1 MDHLNHMKGVSY
13 YPENPLI
20 ELEMMLY
27 SSFLGQSSYYNPATD
42 KELTKKDF
50 NCCDN
55 LDIIENTLKEYL
67 TFPEHGRKSR
77 QRIFF
82 ETANKAFDYDFG
94 ETLKL
99 AVKARR
105 IFLMRKSACELIAI
119 GAAHQKRVE
128 FNKENPEFFRNIVRE
143 VCMIPTDMISI
154 LDSWKSLKGSKSQF
168 PSFLDRAFR
177 SILRE
182 LKPYHVNKY
191 RRACID
197 ATRISHPKFTSI
209 LNELMKTGKV
219 EVEEKDLTW
228 ETLMCKYG
236 CWRKTLDTLE
246 WNMPHMAALRNM
258 RGFAIKVRDT
268 ELIQKYCDML
278 EAGVENGKQFPF
290 QYLTAYE
297 SVIAETKSFSNKKTQ
312 QTYYKK
318 GIRKSDIEIIKKCL
332 ENCIQKSIQNHPK
345 LEGDVI
351 VLSDNSGSAW
361 GTCTSKYGERKIAE
375 IGNLSAL
382 ITGLS
387 CSGRATIGLFGD
399 DLLEYEVDKNLSFFE
414 NYNKIK
420 EIIGKEGSNVGKA
433 TENGIWLFF
442 KRAMK
447 EPQKYR
453 YDHFFCYSDQQA
465 GHGGL
470 YGCDPEMGEDWR
482 WKKYYRDSNFIHIPK
497 LIENYRKTI
506 NSKLNV
512 FTVQTA
518 GYNDSILPQSLGR
531 YYILSGWTGNEVVFA
546 EKMIQLWDKDEVQD
560 QIQVQDQIKDQIQIK
575 NQIQNQ
581 IEDQIQDQI
590 KDQIQNQIENQIR
603 NQIRDQ
609 IQNQIENQIRNQ
621 IRDEIR
627 DQIEDQIWSEK

>member
-1 MDHLNHMKGVSY
+1 MEHLNHMKGISY

-27 SSFLGQSSYYNPATD
+27 SSFLGQSSFYNPATD

-50 NCCDN
+50 DCLHDLDN
-55 LDIIENTLKEYL
+55 VQNMLKEYL
-67 TFPEHGRKSR
+67 TFPEHGVKSR

-105 IFLMRKSACELIAI
+105 TFLMRKSPCELIAV
-119 GAAHQKRVE
+119 GAAHPKRVA

-168 PSFLDRAFR
+168 PSFLDRAFS

-182 LKPYHVNKY
+182 LRPYHTNKY

-197 ATRISHPKFTSI
+197 STRISHPKSTDTI
-209 LNELMKTGKV
+209 NELMKTGRVKV
-219 EVEEKDLTW
+219 KEKDLTW
-228 ETLMCKYG
+228 EILMCKYG
-236 CWRKTLDTLE
+236 CWKKTLDTLE
-246 WNMPHMAALRNM
+246 WNMPHMAALRNI

-268 ELIQKYCDML
+268 DLIQKYCDML

-297 SVIAETKSFSNKKTQ
+297 SVITETKSFCNKKTQ
-312 QTYYKK
+312 QRYYKK

-345 LEGDVI
+345 LKGDVI

-387 CSGRATIGLFGD
+387 CEGRATIGFFGD
-399 DLLEYEVDKNLSFFE
+399 TLLEYEVNKNLSFFE

-420 EIIGKEGSNVGKA
+420 EIVGKKGSNVGLA

-470 YGCDPEMGEDWR
+470 YGCDPEIGENWC
-482 WKKYYRDSNFIHIPK
+482 WKHYSDRHNFIHVPK

-546 EKMIQLWDKDEVQD
+546 EKMIKLWDKDE
-560 QIQVQDQIKDQIQIK
+560 K
-575 NQIQNQ
+575 QN
-581 IEDQIQDQI
+581 QIQDQN
-590 KDQIQNQIENQIR
+590 QIQNQIENQIKDQIIDQIKEQIID
-603 NQIRDQ
+603 QIRDQ
-609 IQNQIENQIRNQ
+609 IECQIR
-621 IRDEIR
+621 
-627 DQIEDQIWSEK
+627 SEK